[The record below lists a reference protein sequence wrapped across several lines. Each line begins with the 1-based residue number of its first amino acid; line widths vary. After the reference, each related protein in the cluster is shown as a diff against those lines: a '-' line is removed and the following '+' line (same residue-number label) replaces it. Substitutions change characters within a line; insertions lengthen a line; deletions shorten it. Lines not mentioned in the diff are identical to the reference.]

1 MATETQSPQTPA
13 SQAQANRRRS
23 GRLVLTVPATV
34 TWTSVRGEVVQDQ
47 AIARNVSIHG
57 ASLHLADGKHI
68 PGLNTEVTL
77 KCAFSGEIARARVAR
92 LKRLAS
98 GKLESIAVEL
108 VAPSESFWGLTF
120 QLQRAT
126 AQLLEI
132 ETACQAQMKGVDFR
146 VLKSLAEAVEQ
157 LRNVASIV
165 QEWQDLQAEGK
176 NAYSVL
182 DALDGARVRKATHL
196 LGELSSDID
205 SFEISSN
212 SDEFSRLAKAV
223 EGIYDRMTRGNH
235 LVREGR

>member
-1 MATETQSPQTPA
+1 MATETQTTQTPA
-13 SQAQANRRRS
+13 PQAQTNRHRS
-23 GRLVLTVPATV
+23 RQLVLTVPTTV
-34 TWTSVRGEVVQDQ
+34 AWTNVRGEVVQDR

-57 ASLHLADGKHI
+57 ASLHLADGKHF
-68 PGLNTEVTL
+68 PGLNSEVTL
-77 KCAFSGEIARARVAR
+77 KRAFSGELARARVAR
-92 LKRLAS
+92 LKRLVS

-108 VAPSESFWGLTF
+108 VAPSESSWGLTF
-120 QLQRAT
+120 QMQRAT

-132 ETACQAQMKGVDFR
+132 ETACQGQMKGVDFR

-165 QEWQDLQAEGK
+165 QEWQELQAEGK

-212 SDEFSRLAKAV
+212 SDEFSRLVKAV
-223 EGIYDRMTRGNH
+223 EGIYDRMTRSNH
-235 LVREGR
+235 VFREGR

>member
-1 MATETQSPQTPA
+1 
-13 SQAQANRRRS
+13 
-23 GRLVLTVPATV
+23 
-34 TWTSVRGEVVQDQ
+34 
-47 AIARNVSIHG
+47 
-57 ASLHLADGKHI
+57 LADGKHF
-68 PGLNTEVTL
+68 PGLNSEVTL
-77 KCAFSGEIARARVAR
+77 KRAFSGELARARVAR
-92 LKRLAS
+92 LKRLVS

-108 VAPSESFWGLTF
+108 VAPSESSWGLTF
-120 QLQRAT
+120 QMQRAT

-132 ETACQAQMKGVDFR
+132 ETACQGQMKGVDFR

-165 QEWQDLQAEGK
+165 QEWQELQAEGK

-235 LVREGR
+235 LLREGR